1 MSKKI
6 LCIISLVLSGF
17 IHNNVSA
24 QSAPIRIQFARGA
37 ISAEWRGNIYAGYQA
52 FRLILGKNQRFSLQ
66 SGEVYTWSMITPT
79 GDEIGCNGYSSCN
92 SGDTIFLPMSG
103 DYIVR
108 TTYRMD
114 SGYKSPVASSRLVN
128 VVFAANQS

>member
-1 MSKKI
+1 M
-6 LCIISLVLSGF
+6 L
-17 IHNNVSA
+17 N
-24 QSAPIRIQFARGA
+24 
-37 ISAEWRGNIYAGYQA
+37 
-52 FRLILGKNQRFSLQ
+52 
-66 SGEVYTWSMITPT
+66 GEVYKWSMITPN

-114 SGYKSPVASSRLVN
+114 SGYQYQVVSSRWVN
-128 VVFAANQS
+128 VVFVAN